1 MRKIGTF
8 NLETNSNEV
17 RDMTAEEL
25 AQYEIDKAEGAQTKA
40 DRLAKEAAKREV
52 YSKLGLSSDE
62 IDLIL
67 PPAVVI
73 NSENVS
79 S

>member
-1 MRKIGTF
+1 
-8 NLETNSNEV
+8 
-17 RDMTAEEL
+17 MTADEL
-25 AQYEIDKAEGAQTKA
+25 AQFEADKITGAQDKA

-52 YSKLGLSSDE
+52 YSKLGLSDDE

-67 PPAVVI
+67 PPAKVI
-73 NSENVS
+73 NLENVS